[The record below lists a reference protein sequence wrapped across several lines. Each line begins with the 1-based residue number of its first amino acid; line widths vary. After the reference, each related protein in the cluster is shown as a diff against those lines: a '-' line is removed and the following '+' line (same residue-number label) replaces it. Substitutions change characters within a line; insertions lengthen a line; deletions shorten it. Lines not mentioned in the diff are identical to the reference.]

1 MNVNYILPPQSF
13 SSDLSPTPQSILPS
27 HLKVLGMHFPLSQVN
42 SCSAQV
48 YALKNN
54 NINTIYESFNKVKF
68 LQIKKNLLKYC
79 FVIHVSKLIIKTSK
93 FISDQKMLLY
103 IEYKGVYGAKYI
115 VNGFLTAV
123 QFVFSV
129 DTISHSIAEN
139 VAIYTVSLVQVGA
152 LELAYLTFVLYKI

>member
-1 MNVNYILPPQSF
+1 MFGTSVCF
-13 SSDLSPTPQSILPS
+13 
-27 HLKVLGMHFPLSQVN
+27 KE
-42 SCSAQV
+42 
-48 YALKNN
+48 NN

-68 LQIKKNLLKYC
+68 LQIKKKTLLKYC
-79 FVIHVSKLIIKTSK
+79 FVIHVSKLNIKTSK
-93 FISDQKMLLY
+93 FISDQKIVLVY
-103 IEYKGVYGAKYI
+103 IYLDYKGVYGAKYI

-129 DTISHSIAEN
+129 DTISHSVAEN

>member
-1 MNVNYILPPQSF
+1 
-13 SSDLSPTPQSILPS
+13 
-27 HLKVLGMHFPLSQVN
+27 MHFPLSQVN
-42 SCSAQV
+42 SCSAQK

-68 LQIKKNLLKYC
+68 LQIKKKTLLKYC
-79 FVIHVSKLIIKTSK
+79 FVIHVSKLNIKTSK

-129 DTISHSIAEN
+129 DTISHSVAEN